1 MARGRSDNE
10 TIANVTMT
18 VYYTRE
24 VARTTD
30 NIDGLIESIVAKT
43 NQGYINSG
51 VKMRVIPRCRQL
63 FTSKFSVDTV
73 AVILSLKR

>member
-1 MARGRSDNE
+1 MAKGRADNE

-24 VARTTD
+24 VNRTTD

-43 NQGYINSG
+43 NQGFINSG
-51 VKMRVIPRCRQL
+51 VKMRVIPRCRQIY
-63 FTSKFSVDTV
+63 TSNSSIDVF
-73 AVILSLKR
+73 AVIL